1 MEPLFC
7 ALPTSRY
14 PALPCF
20 DDMSDQSKELAEAVK
35 AATGRAPLRIVGS
48 GTKNFY
54 GRAPRGEPL
63 SLAGHRG
70 IISYEPTELVLT
82 ARAGTPLSEIEQT
95 LAVNNQ
101 TLAFEPPHFGE
112 PATLGG
118 TIACGFSGPG
128 RPYRGAA
135 RDFVLGARIINGK
148 GEILSFGGQVMKNVA
163 GYDVSRLMT
172 GALGT
177 LGVLLDVSL
186 KVLPKPDAECTLV
199 FKATVSEA
207 LEQVVRWSGQ
217 PIPLSAVCY
226 AGDTLYVRLSGYD
239 ETIRAA
245 RGEVGGE
252 EHSAG
257 ADFWRDVNEHRQSF
271 FQGELP
277 LWRLSVPPA
286 AAPIDLPGE
295 WLIDWGGAQRWLKT
309 SAAGADVWAAAERAG
324 GHATLFRGGDR
335 AGEVFQPLA
344 APLLQLHRN
353 LKRAFDPSGIL
364 NPGRYTAAW

>member
-1 MEPLFC
+1 
-7 ALPTSRY
+7 
-14 PALPCF
+14 
-20 DDMSDQSKELAEAVK
+20 MSDQSKDLAAAVR
-35 AATGRAPLRIVGS
+35 AATAASPLRIVGS

-70 IISYEPTELVLT
+70 IVSYEPTELVLT
-82 ARAGTPLSEIEQT
+82 ARAGTPLSEIEAA
-95 LAVNNQ
+95 LAANNQ

-118 TIACGFSGPG
+118 TIACGFSGPA
-128 RPYRGAA
+128 RPYNGAA
-135 RDFVLGARIINGK
+135 RDFVLGATIVNGK

-163 GYDVSRLMT
+163 GYDLSRLMV

-177 LGVLLDVSL
+177 LGVLLELSL
-186 KVLPKPDAECTLV
+186 KVLPKPDAERTLV
-199 FKATVSEA
+199 FKASVDQA
-207 LEQVVRWSGQ
+207 LEQITKWSGQ
-217 PIPLSAVCY
+217 PIPLSAACHIE
-226 AGDTLYVRLSGYD
+226 DTLYIRLAGY
-239 ETIRAA
+239 EQTIRAA
-245 RGEVGGE
+245 KSKLGGDVYQD
-252 EHSAG
+252 G
-257 ADFWRDVNEHRQSF
+257 AEFWRALREHRLDF
-271 FQGELP
+271 FGDDLP

-286 AAPIDLPGE
+286 TAPVDLPGK

-309 SAAGADVWAAAERAG
+309 SAPGADVWNAAQRAG
-324 GHATLFRGGDR
+324 GHAALFRGGDR

-353 LKRAFDPSGIL
+353 LKRSFDPNGVL